1 MAAATEK
8 ELVFIDWLKR
18 HGAVLDKLEWPA
30 VDPATGS
37 RGAITRENIEVHT
50 SAMHAADATHMILY

>member
-8 ELVFIDWLKR
+8 ELIFLDWLNR

-37 RGAITRENIEVHT
+37 RGAIAKENIEVNNALYMQMMLM
-50 SAMHAADATHMILY
+50 AMGG